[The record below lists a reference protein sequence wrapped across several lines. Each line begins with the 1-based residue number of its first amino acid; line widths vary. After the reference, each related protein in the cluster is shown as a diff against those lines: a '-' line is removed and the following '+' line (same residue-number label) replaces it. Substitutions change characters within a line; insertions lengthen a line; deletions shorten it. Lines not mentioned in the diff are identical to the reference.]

1 MPSVWGSVAGNTP
14 YDVTIL
20 GGGPAGCAT
29 ALALKRR
36 DPALRVE
43 LFEQGDY
50 SGRRVGETLPP
61 PAQQLLTDLGVW
73 DAFLRTDPVASS
85 GSRALWG
92 SSSSYDHEFV
102 YSPYGRGWHVD
113 RRRFDAMLASE
124 AEGAGVHV
132 VRGTHYQEA
141 RAPERRQ
148 PFIVDATGRHGAVA
162 RARGARHV
170 LLDQLVA
177 VVVFLRADVSDTYTA
192 IEACEQGWWYSA
204 LLPEGEIAAIFMT
217 DAGLLR
223 RIGWRTID
231 QWWALLSNAP
241 YTAKRLAGAAPLAPP
256 AVHAAASQRLDRF
269 AGDGWLAVGD
279 AASTFD
285 PLSSQGISK
294 ALRGGITASLA
305 ICQYLS
311 GNTDALTAYE
321 ARMHKEYEHYLGR
334 RTEYYALEQRWPQA
348 PFWRCRHATIDTP
361 SRRNADAIHVE
372 NRHQTEPEAARA
384 SDF

>member
-1 MPSVWGSVAGNTP
+1 MRGKTA

-36 DPALRVE
+36 DPDLSVA
-43 LFEQGDY
+43 LFEAGDY
-50 SGRRVGETLPP
+50 SSRRVGETLPP
-61 PAQQLLTDLGVW
+61 PAQRLLTDLGVW
-73 DAFLRTDPVASS
+73 DAFLHTDPVVSS

-92 SSSSYDHEFV
+92 SASSYDHEFV

-124 AEGAGVHV
+124 AERAGVHV
-132 VRGTHYQEA
+132 VCGTRHQPA
-141 RAPERRQ
+141 SQGRERRH
-148 PFIVDATGRHGAVA
+148 PFIVDATGRRSAVA

-170 LLDQLVA
+170 VLDQLVA
-177 VVVFLRADVSDTYTA
+177 LVVFLRADVSTSPPDTYTA
-192 IEACEQGWWYSA
+192 IEAGEQGWWYSA
-204 LLPEGEIAAIFMT
+204 LLPGAEIAAIFMT
-217 DAGLLR
+217 DASLLR
-223 RIGWRTID
+223 RIGWRTIE
-231 QWWALLSNAP
+231 QWSALISKAP
-241 YTAKRLAGAAPLAPP
+241 DTASRLAGAVPLAPP

-294 ALRGGITASLA
+294 ALRAGITSSLA
-305 ICQYLS
+305 ICQHLS
-311 GNTDALTAYE
+311 GNTSALTAYQ
-321 ARMHKEYEHYLGR
+321 ARMTKEYEHYLGR

-348 PFWRCRHATIDTP
+348 PFWRHRRAAIDP
-361 SRRNADAIHVE
+361 QIRRSADAIHVE
-372 NRHQTEPEAARA
+372 NQHKTESEAAGA
-384 SDF
+384 GDF

>member
-1 MPSVWGSVAGNTP
+1 MRGHTA

-36 DPALRVE
+36 DPALRVA

-61 PAQQLLTDLGVW
+61 PTQRLLTDLGVW

-85 GSRALWG
+85 GSRAVWG
-92 SSSSYDHEFV
+92 SSASYDHEFV
-102 YSPYGRGWHVD
+102 YSPFGRGWHVD

-124 AEGAGVHV
+124 AERAGVHV
-132 VRGTHYQEA
+132 VRGRRDQ
-141 RAPERRQ
+141 RAEREGHS
-148 PFIVDATGRHGAVA
+148 FVVDATGRRSLVA

-170 LLDQLVA
+170 VLDQLVA
-177 VVVFLRADVSDTYTA
+177 LVVFLRADVSDTYTV

-217 DAGLLR
+217 DASLLR
-223 RIGWRTID
+223 RTGWRTIE
-231 QWWALLSNAP
+231 QWEALLSHAP
-241 YTAKRLAGAAPLAPP
+241 YTADRLAGAAPLAPP
-256 AVHAAASQRLDRF
+256 AVHAARSQRLDRF

-294 ALRGGITASLA
+294 ALRAGITASLA
-305 ICQYLS
+305 ICQHLS
-311 GNTDALTAYE
+311 GHASALTAYA

-334 RTEYYALEQRWPQA
+334 RTEYYTLEQRWPQA
-348 PFWRCRHATIDTP
+348 PFWRCRHAAINTQL
-361 SRRNADAIHVE
+361 RRNADAIHVE
-372 NRHQTEPEAARA
+372 NQHQTEPEAAGTR
-384 SDF
+384 DF

>member
-1 MPSVWGSVAGNTP
+1 MRGNTDC
-14 YDVTIL
+14 DVTIL

-36 DPALRVE
+36 DPALRVA
-43 LFEQGDY
+43 LFEQGNY
-50 SGRRVGETLPP
+50 SSRRVGETLPP
-61 PAQQLLTDLGVW
+61 PTQRLLIDLGVW

-85 GSRALWG
+85 GARALWG
-92 SSSSYDHEFV
+92 SPSSYDHEFV

-113 RRRFDAMLASE
+113 RRRFDAMLAAE
-124 AEGAGVHV
+124 AERAGVHV
-132 VRGTHYQEA
+132 VRGTHGHESA
-141 RAPERRQ
+141 RHAS
-148 PFIVDATGRHGAVA
+148 FIVDATGRRSAVA

-170 LLDQLVA
+170 VLDQLVA
-177 VVVFLRADVSDTYTA
+177 LVVFLRADPSRLPPDTYTA
-192 IEACEQGWWYSA
+192 IEACEDGWWYSA

-217 DAGLLR
+217 DASLLR
-223 RIGWRTID
+223 RTRWRTIE
-231 QWWALLSNAP
+231 QWSALVSRAS
-241 YTAKRLAGAAPLAPP
+241 YTANRLGGATPLTWP

-305 ICQYLS
+305 IYGHLS
-311 GNTDALTAYE
+311 GHAGALAAYE
-321 ARMHKEYEHYLGR
+321 ARLHTEYEHYHGR

-348 PFWRCRHATIDTP
+348 PFWRCRHAAIDLQL
-361 SRRNADAIHVE
+361 RRSADAIHLE
-372 NRHQTEPEAARA
+372 NQHQTEPEAAGTGG
-384 SDF
+384 F